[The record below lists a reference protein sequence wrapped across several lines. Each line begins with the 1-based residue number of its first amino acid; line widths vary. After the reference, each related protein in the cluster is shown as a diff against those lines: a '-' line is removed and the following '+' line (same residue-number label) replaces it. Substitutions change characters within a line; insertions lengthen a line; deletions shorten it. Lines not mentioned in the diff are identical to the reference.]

1 MMYNHGQAGILGIG
15 DAHITY
21 FSSSEPTNMEFV
33 IDTYPS
39 SVERKLDPVQ
49 KIDKEA
55 VYEAYALD
63 DGEEDVA
70 AAELMEPKKQVKWS
84 IANEMKDYQQLYG
97 LKMLSKVYRNQ
108 ICERLVCQSNKSIPG
123 FHNLFIRK
131 KYRRRSGLDA
141 LVCGAMILYFDP
153 KRTSVLA
160 GLGELGWM
168 YYLQ

>member
-1 MMYNHGQAGILGIG
+1 MMMYNHGQAGILGIG

-21 FSSSEPTNMEFV
+21 FSSSKPTNMEFV

-70 AAELMEPKKQVKWS
+70 AAESMEPKKRVKWS

-97 LKMLSKVYRNQ
+97 LKMPSKVYRNQ
-108 ICERLVCQSNKSIPG
+108 ICAETGLSVKQVHSWFSRPLY
-123 FHNLFIRK
+123 K
-131 KYRRRSGLDA
+131 KKIQKKKWA
-141 LVCGAMILYFDP
+141 
-153 KRTSVLA
+153 
-160 GLGELGWM
+160 
-168 YYLQ
+168 